1 MAVYVD
7 CDEIKERIPEYKT
20 LQSTNPLDAADN
32 SKRQDLFKK
41 VTKAVKYNG
50 KDYMKKLVK
59 ENEKKLKRK

>member
-1 MAVYVD
+1 MF
-7 CDEIKERIPEYKT
+7 
-20 LQSTNPLDAADN
+20 N

-41 VTKAVKYNG
+41 VTKAVKVNG